1 MTKPKDASSSFSGS
15 RVRLMPALIVT
26 LGVVLSLRAAAV
38 AETAADAASAGEDLS
53 TAPSIV
59 PPGMGEGAGTVEGA
73 GPPPAEAAASACPAP
88 SFADMAGLS
97 QSEVAILQSLGQ
109 RRAQLDQRATE
120 METRSGLL
128 SAAER
133 RLEERVAELRR
144 LETSVNELLGKL
156 DEEQERRMTGL
167 VDVYQRMRA
176 RDAAQVFD
184 GLDDDTL
191 LDVASRMRQQ
201 NLAEIMGQMQPVRAR
216 ELTRML
222 AARAQ
227 PGNAQALLNAARGQ
241 PAAR

>member
-1 MTKPKDASSSFSGS
+1 M
-15 RVRLMPALIVT
+15 
-26 LGVVLSLRAAAV
+26 
-38 AETAADAASAGEDLS
+38 
-53 TAPSIV
+53 
-59 PPGMGEGAGTVEGA
+59 
-73 GPPPAEAAASACPAP
+73 

-128 SAAER
+128 TAAER
-133 RLEERVAELRR
+133 RVEERVAELRR
-144 LETSVNELLGKL
+144 LEASVNELLGKL

-227 PGNAQALLNAARGQ
+227 PGDAQALLNAARGQ
-241 PAAR
+241 APAPR